1 MEKIILVDIIGRYPT
16 TRESCDELFNKIN
29 KLTEDSIIIDFS
41 NIIGTTNSF
50 ASEYVFNK
58 NKCKKTII
66 ERNKNKNITSMF
78 DIVNKIKKP
87 DKIEN
92 IQIENF

>member
-58 NKCKKTII
+58 NKCKKTI
-66 ERNKNKNITSMF
+66 
-78 DIVNKIKKP
+78 
-87 DKIEN
+87 
-92 IQIENF
+92 